1 MYAYN
6 ADYGIPSGHPLVCCF
21 PGTRWYGHLHI
32 GQVLFSIYR
41 GSNIV
46 DIMQTDT
53 GVCVLGR
60 YTGAGEMKRFASMR
74 MFEAAWS
81 GNKQFVKY
89 DWENY
94 LYN

>member
-1 MYAYN
+1 MY
-6 ADYGIPSGHPLVCCF
+6 I
-21 PGTRWYGHLHI
+21 
-32 GQVLFSIYR
+32 
-41 GSNIV
+41 
-46 DIMQTDT
+46 
-53 GVCVLGR
+53 LGM
-60 YTGAGEMKRFASMR
+60 YVGAGEMKRFASMR